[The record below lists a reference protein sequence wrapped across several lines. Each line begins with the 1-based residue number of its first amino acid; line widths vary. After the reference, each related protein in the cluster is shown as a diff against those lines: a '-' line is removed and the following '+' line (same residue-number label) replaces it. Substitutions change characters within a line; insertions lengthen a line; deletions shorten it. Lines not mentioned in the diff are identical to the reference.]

1 MGCFTLRETTHFFAT
16 MESFDYIV
24 AGAGCAGLSLLYYL
38 LESDLKDSKILVID
52 AKGKSIPN
60 KTWCYWAEKPLQI
73 HPPKSIHF
81 WNSLSFTS
89 KNQKITQ
96 SLGRLNYYHLNSHDF
111 YTFIHQKLSAFPNV
125 RFLEDEVSS
134 ISENPDSIVIHTR
147 NNWSIN
153 ASYAFDSRLSDE
165 TTTTNSSLKQIF
177 TGWRIKTETPIFD
190 AKSLTLMEF
199 PQKQSNQFDF
209 FYILPFSVNE
219 ALVEYTAY
227 SQKTISEKDLKNS
240 LSNYLESLLGNASYS
255 ITFEETGVIP
265 MSTKLIET
273 KKYER
278 IIPLGTRAGW
288 TKASTGYTFHTI
300 QRNSKEIVDSLSSG
314 NINTYS
320 SARSKRFSFYDNI
333 LLNIAHKWPE
343 HLQGIFLNLFA
354 TSSADVVLRF
364 LSEET
369 SLKEEIGILAKLRF
383 PIFIKSLLNY
393 ESH

>member
-1 MGCFTLRETTHFFAT
+1 

-38 LESDLKDSKILVID
+38 LESDLKDSKILIID
-52 AKGKSIPN
+52 PKGKSVPN

-73 HPPKSIHF
+73 HPKQSIHF
-81 WNSLSFTS
+81 WSNLSFAS
-89 KNQKITQ
+89 KTQKITK
-96 SLGRLNYYHLNSHDF
+96 SLGKLNYYHLNSHDF
-111 YTFIHQKLSAFPNV
+111 YTFIYQKLTEFPNV
-125 RFLEDEVSS
+125 SFMEDEVSS
-134 ISENPDSIVIHTR
+134 ISENQDSIVVHTR
-147 NNWSIN
+147 HNGSIK
-153 ASYAFDSRLSDE
+153 ASYAFDSRLSE
-165 TTTTNSSLKQIF
+165 GNITSNSSLKQIF
-177 TGWRIKTETPIFD
+177 TGWKIKTETPVFD
-190 AKSLTLMEF
+190 PKSLTLMEF
-199 PQKQSNQFDF
+199 PQNQSNQFDF
-209 FYILPFSVNE
+209 FYILPFSENE

-227 SQKTISEKDLKNS
+227 SQKSISENDLKHA
-240 LSNYLESLLGNASYS
+240 LSNYLKSLLGDSAFA

-265 MSTKLIET
+265 MSTKLNKT
-273 KKYER
+273 KRSNR
-278 IIPLGTRAGW
+278 IISLGTRAGW

-300 QRNSKEIVDSLSSG
+300 QKNCKEIVDSLTSG
-314 NINTYS
+314 KINQYQGE
-320 SARSKRFSFYDNI
+320 RSMRFSFYDNI

-343 HLQGIFLNLFA
+343 RLQGIFLNLFA